1 VVCED
6 IDADIDAGKIAPDTR
21 LPSEAELD
29 RPVRRGPRHGEE
41 RLELQWVNRG
51 RVIARLG
58 DRTVT
63 VGGEALLE
71 HDPDY
76 MIYARYITA
85 WDDGALLGEDEKA
98 RLLEQVV
105 EEAARRGWKFEIE
118 W

>member
-1 VVCED
+1 L
-6 IDADIDAGKIAPDTR
+6 AGLCPAR
-21 LPSEAELD
+21 HAS
-29 RPVRRGPRHGEE
+29 RREE

-51 RVIARLG
+51 RVIARFG

-85 WDDGALLGEDEKA
+85 WDDGAPLGEDEKA

-105 EEAARRGWKFEIE
+105 EEAARRGWNFEIE